1 MLYRTDS
8 PEATTEFGRAL
19 GERLLPGDVILL
31 QGDLGAGKSVLAR
44 GLARGLGIT
53 QAMPSPTFTL
63 MQPYRGRVPF
73 YHFDLY
79 RLDDPEQFYEAG
91 LDEFIGGDGAAVV
104 EWPDCADLRPEPRMD
119 ISLARCEDSDDA
131 RLITLTLVGLEGR
144 REEIEQSLSQ
154 WRAEA

>member
-44 GLARGLGIT
+44 GIARGMGVEGP
-53 QAMPSPTFTL
+53 MPSPTFTL
-63 MQPYRGRVPF
+63 MIPYEAGGRKL

-79 RLDDPEQFYEAG
+79 RISDPDEYYAAG
-91 LDEFIGGDGAAVV
+91 LDEFIGGDGVAVV
-104 EWPDCADLRPEPRMD
+104 EWPEMADIDPRPAL
-119 ISLARCEDSDDA
+119 LARIARGDGDEV
-131 RLITLTLVGLEGR
+131 RLI
-144 REEIEQSLSQ
+144 EIENDGVAGFDPAPL
-154 WRAEA
+154 AEWEARV